1 MDGFVNET
9 EWFFIPYMMVG
20 MARAPLEVQQGPT
33 QEEEGQHFK
42 NSSDIRLK

>member
-20 MARAPLEVQQGPT
+20 MDRAPLEVQQGHT
-33 QEEEGQHFK
+33 QDPEGHAIPKFL
-42 NSSDIRLK
+42 RCLF